1 MAGIKI
7 VAGQFGDEG
16 NDWVRRLKK
25 NYADRK
31 SVAAYQPVL
40 LMQGACLVTVEG

>member
-7 VAGQFGDEG
+7 VAGQFGNEG

-25 NYADRK
+25 NY
-31 SVAAYQPVL
+31 
-40 LMQGACLVTVEG
+40 EGDESSGTSTSFILSLRRLSR